1 MYYEITHP
9 LVKHKLTVLRN
20 NVTLHTQ
27 FRELISEITLLLA
40 YEAMRNLETE
50 PFKVET
56 PLAGTIGAKVH
67 SDIVV
72 IPILRAGMGMMEGIL
87 ALVPS
92 ARVGFVG
99 IYPDPVSQQ
108 PVSYAE
114 KLPQGLKDPHYF
126 VIDPMLA
133 TGNSIVAAIDSLK
146 ENNCT
151 PITVISII
159 SAPEGIKRVEETH
172 PDVDIYT
179 ASIDECL
186 DNKNYIVP
194 GLGNVGDRLFGTE

>member
-27 FRELISEITLLLA
+27 FRELISEITLLLG
-40 YEAMRNLETE
+40 YEAMRNLEIE
-50 PFKVET
+50 PLKVET
-56 PLAGTIGAKVH
+56 PLAKAMGSKLN

-72 IPILRAGMGMMEGIL
+72 IPILRAGMGMMEGML

-99 IYPDPVSQQ
+99 IYPDPVTHLAI
-108 PVSYAE
+108 SYAE
-114 KLPQGLKDPHYF
+114 KLPQGLTNPHYF

-133 TGNSIVAAIDSLK
+133 TGNSMVTAINTLK
-146 ENNCT
+146 EKNCT
-151 PITVISII
+151 PITVITII
-159 SAPEGIKRVEETH
+159 SAPEGIKRVEETN

-186 DNKNYIVP
+186 DKNNYIVP